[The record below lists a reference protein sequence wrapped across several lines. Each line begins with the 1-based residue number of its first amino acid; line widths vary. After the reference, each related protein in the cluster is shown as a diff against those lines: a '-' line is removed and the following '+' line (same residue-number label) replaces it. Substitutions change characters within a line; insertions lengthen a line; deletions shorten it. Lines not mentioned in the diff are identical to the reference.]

1 MGLITKDEQGNVSYL
16 VRVNQELKIDLPPEG
31 VRTLCVVPSKDNY
44 TVDFGKTASIK
55 IEDVANQDSTG
66 VEKEID
72 CLRFA
77 EGISRVVFSGVCFP
91 VILKKIIFPSTLYY
105 IDINPKCRYTH
116 RTSAIEELDFS
127 KVTSLAGFHK
137 GSIKYLNHLKNL
149 DLSHVKCDSFETEC
163 IASLPKLRTLSLPKG
178 SDESS
183 AVHVFSGA
191 FNYIGSSST
200 YTNLFL
206 SGTVA
211 LSDVWIKNSR
221 INNLILG
228 ISSIRFITPRWS
240 PSTASSV
247 SGLFPMTNDYL
258 IINNHIKRILVTA
271 KGLYKFLSGDPQM
284 FFRSGFFNKK
294 KSSCVFDELY
304 IVGANHE
311 EFRQI
316 TNNSWYLTSANAHS
330 IVNMGS
336 ISWDEAFR
344 SRLHL
349 DFKFTYK
356 FIFTRKSKW
365 VDILKKQSLKDEE
378 LTIPNSTSYSPPNF
392 PWE

>member
-1 MGLITKDEQGNVSYL
+1 MGLITKDEHGNVSYL
-16 VRVNQELKIDLPPEG
+16 VRVNQWRKIDLPPEG
-31 VRTLCVVPSKDNY
+31 VHTLHVVPSKSDY
-44 TVDFGKTASIK
+44 TVDFGKTASIL
-55 IEDVANQDSTG
+55 IEDVANQDSSG

-91 VILKKIIFPSTLYY
+91 VILKKIIFPSTLYSIY
-105 IDINPKCRYTH
+105 INPKCWYTH

-127 KVTSLAGFHK
+127 KVTSMGEFHM
-137 GSIKYLNHLKNL
+137 GSIKYLNHLENL
-149 DLSHVKCDSFETEC
+149 DLSHIKCDSFNTEC
-163 IASLPKLRTLSLPKG
+163 IASLPRLKTFSLPKG
-178 SDESS
+178 GDKYVVNV
-183 AVHVFSGA
+183 ASGA
-191 FNYIGSSST
+191 FNYIGSPPS
-200 YTNLFL
+200 YTNLL
-206 SGTVA
+206 ISGTVA
-211 LSDVWIKNSR
+211 LSDTWIKNSR

-228 ISSIRFITPRWS
+228 SSSIRFITHRWA
-240 PSTASSV
+240 PSTASPV
-247 SGLFPMTNDYL
+247 SGLSPMTNENL
-258 IINNHIKRILVTA
+258 IINNHIKRIWITA
-271 KGLYKFLSGDPQM
+271 KGLYKFLVGDPQM

-316 TNNSWYLTSANAHS
+316 TNNSWYLTSANANR
-330 IVNMGS
+330 IVNLGS
-336 ISWDEAFR
+336 VSWDEIFR

-349 DFKFTYK
+349 DFKFDYK

-378 LTIPNSTSYSPPNF
+378 LTIPDSTLYSPPNF